1 MSVALPL
8 LKRHYQLFAQ
18 ALELPVQPGSDLRL
32 LVSFTLKASPHRD
45 LGNEV
50 GGDSPS

>member
-1 MSVALPL
+1 L
-8 LKRHYQLFAQ
+8 LKRHYQPFAQ
-18 ALELPVQPGSDLRL
+18 AHELPVQRSSDLRL